1 MKERQGS
8 GVGRGWVIGCK
19 RIQVLEVGTWNVAY
33 RGQAGETRCTKVWH
47 QLGRVGGGDPKAL
60 TLEGENNHSGSQE
73 QL

>member
-8 GVGRGWVIGCK
+8 GVGRGTVTGCK
-19 RIQVLEVGTWNVAY
+19 RIQVLEVGTWKVAY
-33 RGQAGETRCTKVWH
+33 RGQDGETRGTQVWH

-60 TLEGENNHSGSQE
+60 TLQGENNRLGSQE